1 MTPPQR
7 KPYFCDAI
15 AGTEVTF
22 PATGDDMGWTIDRL
36 AATARHF
43 PHWQLDC
50 DDRPQHA
57 VTLQLIEEVPYGL
70 VRIGF
75 ACNGIEGIIT
85 ARPDAASGFVLI
97 TAEIGGVER
106 LVAYLDRPYEEYDLF
121 PPDDASAQGSEA
133 PGRMSKNLWWVSLS
147 AKAWP
152 VLQPLTGS
160 DWFNARVPD

>member
-36 AATARHF
+36 AATARNF
-43 PHWQLDC
+43 PDWQLDC

-57 VTLQLIEEVPYGL
+57 VRLQLIEEVQYGL

-75 ACNGIEGIIT
+75 ACNGIEGSIT
-85 ARPDAASGFVLI
+85 ARPDATSGFVLI
-97 TAEIGGVER
+97 TVEIAGVER
-106 LVAYLDRPYEEYDLF
+106 FSAYLDRPYEEYDLF
-121 PPDDASAQGSEA
+121 PPGDASAQGSEA
-133 PGRMSKNLWWVSLS
+133 PGRMSKHLWWVSLS

-152 VLQPLTGS
+152 MLQPLTGS